1 VEALVREQLALEKA
15 YGIAGSERKVES
27 DSAFVQ
33 LAKALALVTEMR
45 EPYLRGHAEQVR
57 SLATQIAVSLGCPD
71 QFVRNIGF
79 AALIHDIGK
88 VVIPERI
95 LFKKGRLSRT
105 EYAEV
110 KRYPMVSVD
119 ILRDVEY
126 FKDVTPIV
134 ESQQEWYDG
143 SGYPNKLKGKAIPLG
158 ARILAVADAYD
169 AMTSIRPYRPSM
181 DQEEA
186 TSRLREGAGTQWD
199 PLVVDAL
206 LRMLD
211 RQQDDMQEHPVTT

>member
-1 VEALVREQLALEKA
+1 
-15 YGIAGSERKVES
+15 
-27 DSAFVQ
+27 
-33 LAKALALVTEMR
+33 
-45 EPYLRGHAEQVR
+45 
-57 SLATQIAVSLGCPD
+57 
-71 QFVRNIGF
+71 
-79 AALIHDIGK
+79 
-88 VVIPERI
+88 
-95 LFKKGRLSRT
+95 
-105 EYAEV
+105 
-110 KRYPMVSVD
+110 MVSVD

-143 SGYPNKLKGKAIPLG
+143 SGYPNKLKGEAIPLG

-199 PLVVDAL
+199 PLVVDAF